1 MDKKPLD
8 CNGDPI
14 EVGDLVRYVYEDD
27 RDGKTWAYGV
37 ESRVKCIVMTY
48 ATGMYVTVEIPEEEV
63 RKILRKLGAPYR
75 KVESSYYDFL
85 AKRLLIL
92 SKGSDP
98 TNRITTHKHTSYP
111 R

>member
-1 MDKKPLD
+1 MDKQPLD

-14 EVGDLVRYVYEDD
+14 NVGDLVRYVYEDE
-27 RDGKTWAYGV
+27 RGGKPWAYGI
-37 ESRVKCIVMTY
+37 EARVKCIVLPY
-48 ATGMYVTVEIPEEEV
+48 IAGMYVTVEIPTEEV
-63 RKILRKLGAPYR
+63 AKILRKLGSTTKASP
-75 KVESSYYDFL
+75 SDYDFL

-98 TNRITTHKHTSYP
+98 TNRIATHKHVSYP